1 MLFLFSFSP
10 AEFVTEL
17 VMVASPFF
25 LYVIALSFFASALP
39 KSDHF
44 IARLLFSVFIC
55 TTSIIALAFLRLLFS
70 SAVIRTLARISVHL
84 MLLAVLF
91 YLTRSESYT
100 VLIVWCGA
108 TASEKFSVQL
118 LRVVR
123 AVAGFQDKSDIV
135 LFPALNHGVN
145 YLIYLSLYTALIAA
159 LFFIFGNGDLSNEDS
174 YTRRRI
180 TALSISSTLMLALL
194 SDLVRESGSDGLI
207 YGVSLA
213 LIMLVCLLVLF
224 IRSGIARSAVY
235 RREIRMMQE
244 LLSHERRQYQEMKDS
259 IDYINMKCHDIKH
272 QLASFHGRL
281 TDDEIKLLQQAVD
294 IYDGSIKTGSETL
307 DVVLYEKQLLCREK
321 KIELSY
327 LADGHALDFMSK
339 THLYSLMT
347 NALGNAVEA
356 ADKVGDAEK
365 RLINLTVESVSGET
379 SIEISN
385 YFSEAPRVYGGELVT
400 SKNDV
405 AHHGLGFQSMRF
417 ISSQY
422 GGTVC
427 YEIIGDIFHLIIS
440 FPEGGRKKRD
450 TSSIS

>member
-1 MLFLFSFSP
+1 
-10 AEFVTEL
+10 
-17 VMVASPFF
+17 
-25 LYVIALSFFASALP
+25 
-39 KSDHF
+39 
-44 IARLLFSVFIC
+44 
-55 TTSIIALAFLRLLFS
+55 
-70 SAVIRTLARISVHL
+70 